1 MTSAGPVSTLA
12 LLYLVLLV
20 PTAQKSITYLAV
32 TSVVAWTVALQHSMV
47 YSVVHTVA
55 LYIIVLAMLWHIYSV
70 ALK

>member
-12 LLYLVLLV
+12 LLYLVL
-20 PTAQKSITYLAV
+20 TAQKSITYLAV

-47 YSVVHTVA
+47 YSVVYTVA